1 MNRKKLHKKLTVYI
15 CIMTTF
21 MAALILY
28 LFTDYKLWV
37 IHNKAMEYIIN
48 SVAEAELD
56 CDGDYDKY
64 LSDISEDM
72 DASGE
77 YLFYG
82 DVVYCGYDIE
92 ENAYVQYR
100 IARLWDNV
108 SEEARLM
115 HAEINTSIVERKHYA
130 VYEAINR
137 TMSGKNK
144 STFGLYKTCISIN
157 GQFND
162 SEAYRLVFIMHPIF
176 RLWSE
181 NWLFYTVYILCY
193 VALMTAIIVISSK
206 SMSSNRVKTL
216 MSSTLITGF
225 SHELKTP
232 LAVVGAL
239 VENWD
244 YIDEADRPEYEGRL
258 AQEIEHMEDL
268 VSELDEASAT
278 YVVKVKREVVNLHD
292 LAYEVYNLQK
302 YIIED
307 RNLNVSIRADEPEKC
322 YVLGDKEFLGI
333 AMGNFLSNAIK
344 HARSEVRIELSAEGK
359 HVRFTIA
366 NDGDVID
373 KKDADRVWELF
384 YNKDEAR
391 TDRSSGSGVGLA
403 VTKRIL
409 KSARAKYGC
418 EPGDGETIFWF
429 EMRKSVAKEK
439 SDV

>member
-1 MNRKKLHKKLTVYI
+1 MKRKKLHKKLTVYI
-15 CIMTTF
+15 CILTTF

-82 DVVYCGYDIE
+82 DVVYF
-92 ENAYVQYR
+92 NYVSEKNVGVISKITSLQ
-100 IARLWDNV
+100 DNV

-115 HAEINTSIVERKHYA
+115 HSEMNKPYTIIVSYDEND
-130 VYEAINR
+130 AIWSVIR
-137 TMSGKNK
+137 GAAK

-157 GQFND
+157 GRFNVSD
-162 SEAYRLVFIMHPIF
+162 MYRLVFIMHPID

-181 NWLFYTVYILCY
+181 NWLFYTAFIPCY

-206 SMSSNRVKTL
+206 SMRSDRVKTL

-268 VSELDEASAT
+268 VSGLDEASAT

-322 YVLGDKEFLGI
+322 YVLGDRELLGI
-333 AMGNFLSNAIK
+333 AMGNFLSNATK

-391 TDRSSGSGVGLA
+391 TDRYSGSGVGLA

-409 KSARAKYGC
+409 KCARARFGC
-418 EPGDGETIFWF
+418 KPGDGETIFWF